1 MLDNTTTHTVTNES
15 QDHVGALAK
24 VLVSDSRGK
33 FKNFPVIWG
42 SGKKGSVSIYTGTIY
57 KIEAVDNVETE
68 NKSRVF
74 FLDVYAEHRK
84 YHSGNFDCTLSV
96 DEVHK
101 LINE

>member
-1 MLDNTTTHTVTNES
+1 MFDNTTTHTVKNES

-24 VLVSDSRGK
+24 VLVSDIRGK
-33 FKNFPVIWG
+33 FKKFPVIWG

-57 KIEAVDNVETE
+57 KIEAVDNAETE
-68 NKSRVF
+68 TKSRVF
-74 FLDVYAEHRK
+74 FLDVSPEYRNQNGDFFC
-84 YHSGNFDCTLSV
+84 SLSV